1 METNNRRDF
10 LKKAALAGAS
20 ALVAP
25 SLFAADGEGRGE
37 LSPKI
42 KAGDLESKLIVPKNN
57 GLKITG
63 TFLDEISHDIPHQN
77 WGEKEWDLDFQHMK
91 RIGIDTVIMIRSGY
105 RKFMTYPSPYLLK
118 KGCYMPSVD
127 LVDMYLRLAE
137 KYNMKFYFG
146 LYDSG
151 RYWDT
156 GDLSWEIEDNKYVID
171 EVWKMYGEKYKSFG
185 GWYAR
190 LAVPRKGLLM
200 LSVLW
205 ESNVKMYRT
214 DSRLLSLRGLMA
226 KRLLWEQ
233 GN

>member
-1 METNNRRDF
+1 MQEPDLKRNILRGEMAVMIDQVLDPFNKNRSISLVSIFNRLTYIQVKTKNKTMETNNRRDF

-37 LSPKI
+37 LSLKI

-118 KGCYMPSVD
+118 KDVICR
-127 LVDMYLRLAE
+127 RLI
-137 KYNMKFYFG
+137 
-146 LYDSG
+146 
-151 RYWDT
+151 W
-156 GDLSWEIEDNKYVID
+156 
-171 EVWKMYGEKYKSFG
+171 
-185 GWYAR
+185 
-190 LAVPRKGLLM
+190 
-200 LSVLW
+200 
-205 ESNVKMYRT
+205 
-214 DSRLLSLRGLMA
+214 
-226 KRLLWEQ
+226 
-233 GN
+233 

>member
-105 RKFMTYPSPYLLK
+105 RKFMTYPSEAVLISFDKSVKHDLDECNLYHSFCGFSK
-118 KGCYMPSVD
+118 EFIIDGQPS
-127 LVDMYLRLAE
+127 
-137 KYNMKFYFG
+137 
-146 LYDSG
+146 
-151 RYWDT
+151 
-156 GDLSWEIEDNKYVID
+156 
-171 EVWKMYGEKYKSFG
+171 EVFQ
-185 GWYAR
+185 
-190 LAVPRKGLLM
+190 P
-200 LSVLW
+200 
-205 ESNVKMYRT
+205 
-214 DSRLLSLRGLMA
+214 
-226 KRLLWEQ
+226 
-233 GN
+233 